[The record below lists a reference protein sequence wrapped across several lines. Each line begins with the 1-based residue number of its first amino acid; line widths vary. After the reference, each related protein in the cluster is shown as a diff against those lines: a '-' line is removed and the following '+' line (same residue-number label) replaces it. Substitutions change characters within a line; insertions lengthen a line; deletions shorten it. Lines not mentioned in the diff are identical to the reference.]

1 MEEKP
6 QQLSSNIDGDAK
18 EQNLENQNQ
27 DNQSVVQ
34 KLSDNVPQ
42 DQVKSKA
49 KRKTPLELRKYTK
62 QIWLAGL
69 GAFSRAEE
77 EGNKLFDSLV
87 QVGEELE
94 AKTTMVADQTVEK
107 VGEVTG
113 KAYERV
119 VDTREKVEKI
129 IDQHTHQTLNRFGIV
144 TPKDILLIEQLLK
157 NLNEKVD
164 RLIDSNEQLQ
174 SEITML
180 KQGKK

>member
-1 MEEKP
+1 MCPNKDKD
-6 QQLSSNIDGDAK
+6 I
-18 EQNLENQNQ
+18 
-27 DNQSVVQ
+27 SVV
-34 KLSDNVPQ
+34 
-42 DQVKSKA
+42 DQVDGVERHDHSLHNEHAIDEFQTETSVKTKG
-49 KRKTPLELRKYTK
+49 KRKSPIELRKYTK

-94 AKTTMVADQTVEK
+94 SKTSNVADQTVEK

-119 VDTREKVEKI
+119 VDTREKVEKM
-129 IDQHTHQTLNRFGIV
+129 IDQHTHQTLNRFGLV

-164 RLIDSNEQLQ
+164 RLVDSNEQLKA
-174 SEITML
+174 EIQNL
-180 KQGKK
+180 KQVKK